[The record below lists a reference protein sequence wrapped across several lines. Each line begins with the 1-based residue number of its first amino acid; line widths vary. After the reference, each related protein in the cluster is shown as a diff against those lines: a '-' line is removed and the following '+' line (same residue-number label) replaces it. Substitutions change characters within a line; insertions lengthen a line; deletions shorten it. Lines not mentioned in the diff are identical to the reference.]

1 MDSLFRNSRRKLSQG
16 LLFWREIGTGIPV
29 VFLHGSWNDSSQWVS
44 LMELLSSHFHCFAPD
59 LFGFGE
65 SERPNIHHSID
76 LHVECL
82 AEFLQALKLERVY
95 LVGHSLGSWIAA
107 SYSLKYPEQVC
118 GLVLIS
124 PEGIAIEGQKKRL
137 QLMRRIIKFPLTL
150 FQILRV
156 LRPITKI
163 FGWDDQIERDWKL
176 RQAMLNY
183 PTACELLFERQEPE
197 IKAELLQEQ
206 LSSILAPVLILE
218 GGKDSKEFLDMSR
231 ACAQYL
237 PQAELKA
244 IAHGANDLPESCAGV
259 VAGDIRDFIKL
270 TVSTD
275 Q

>member
-16 LLFWREIGTGIPV
+16 LLFWREVGAGTPV
-29 VFLHGSWNDSSQWVS
+29 IFLHGSWNDSSQWVS
-44 LMELLSSHFHCFAPD
+44 LMELLSQNFHCFALD

-65 SERPNIHHSID
+65 SEHPNIHHSID

-107 SYSLKYPEQVC
+107 SYSLKYPEQVY

-124 PEGIAIEGQKKRL
+124 PEGIAIEGQQKRL
-137 QLMRRIIKFPLTL
+137 RKMRRIFKFPPTL

-156 LRPITKI
+156 LRPIAKI
-163 FGWDDQIERDWKL
+163 FGWDEQIERDWKL
-176 RQAMLNY
+176 RQAMLGY
-183 PTACELLFERQEPE
+183 PTACELLFQRQEPE
-197 IKAELLQEQ
+197 IKAELLQDR

-231 ACAQYL
+231 AYAQYL
-237 PQAELKA
+237 SQAELKA
-244 IAHGANDLPESCAGV
+244 IAHGAHNLPESCAAV
-259 VAGDIRDFIKL
+259 VAGDIRDFL
-270 TVSTD
+270 TVTSN

>member
-16 LLFWREIGTGIPV
+16 LLFWREVGAGTPV

-44 LMELLSSHFHCFAPD
+44 LMELLSQNFHCFAPD

-107 SYSLKYPEQVC
+107 SYSLKYPEQVY

-124 PEGIAIEGQKKRL
+124 PEGTAIEGQQKRL
-137 QLMRRIIKFPLTL
+137 QRMQRIVKFPPTL

-163 FGWDDQIERDWKL
+163 FGWDKQIERDWKL

-183 PTACELLFERQEPE
+183 PTACELLFQRQQPE
-197 IKAELLQEQ
+197 IKAELLQDR

-218 GGKDSKEFLDMSR
+218 GGKDSKEALDMSR
-231 ACAQYL
+231 AYAQYIS
-237 PQAELKA
+237 QAELKA

-270 TVSTD
+270 TVTSD